1 MAALVALRNLARSHK
16 MKEALR
22 VGGFTE
28 ALIRLLKEGRDS
40 AVSAAAVGVV
50 RNLAVSPFNQEV
62 LRKAGAIRLL
72 VDFLHFGRTSDT
84 TAAAAAALGN
94 LAIDSESNKEAIRKA
109 GALERLIGL
118 VKMDDPANKWEPT
131 VGAAKAAD
139 ALKSLAVSAPRC
151 V

>member
-1 MAALVALRNLARSHK
+1 LAALVALRNLARSHK

-72 VDFLHFGRTSDT
+72 VDFLHFGGDSAVA
-84 TAAAAAALGN
+84 AAAAAALGN

-109 GALERLIGL
+109 GAISKL
-118 VKMDDPANKWEPT
+118 VALLKVLPACAREGIAAGCSLGR
-131 VGAAKAAD
+131 GAAKVVQ
-139 ALKSLAVSAPRC
+139 L
-151 V
+151 